1 MTLSLRLARGETPG
15 WIYSPTTPGFFFT
28 GGYCCKVPTAKYT
41 VLGGVRQGAIPIAN
55 AEQYFEESWSV
66 IAPVPSPARS
76 QGAAATYR
84 GAGLHIGGTFTS
96 PPYFSSQVDRLW
108 QGTWNAETSL
118 PEPRHAHSAVAVD
131 DAVYVVCGRN
141 EQQQTVN
148 TLLEFRDG
156 TWSTKTPEPSL
167 GRAFGNAL
175 RTGGGFVSVCGI
187 AGDGQITGD
196 AWRFIASTG
205 TWTSKLMV
213 PLGGR
218 FGAAGFTIA
227 QKSFVVGGNKGFGQI
242 LQETIAF
249 VDDGTFL
256 NDAPINAPAR
266 YHMAGGSIQSDG
278 FVTGGIQATLLALN
292 RHESLRDSTW
302 TQKTPLLT
310 PARYLTSA
318 VVQ

>member
-148 TLLEFRDG
+148 TLFEFRDG

-175 RTGGGFVSVCGI
+175 RTGGGFLSVCGI

-196 AWRFIASTG
+196 SWNYSSQLDSWVQIQNLPQRH
-205 TWTSKLMV
+205 
-213 PLGGR
+213 R
-218 FGAAGFTIA
+218 FGAAGFTLNDHC
-227 QKSFVVGGNKGFGQI
+227 FVAGGNAGFGQI
-242 LQETIAF
+242 LQDSVFWWYQTWTSGPMLLSMPRYNSAGVNVSDTGYLSGGVGPSF
-249 VDDGTFL
+249 
-256 NDAPINAPAR
+256 APIDRN
-266 YHMAGGSIQSDG
+266 
-278 FVTGGIQATLLALN
+278 
-292 RHESLRDSTW
+292 ESLSNFTW
-302 TQKTPLLT
+302 TTRTPLLK
-310 PARYLTSA
+310 PSRSA
-318 VVQ
+318 HSGVMA